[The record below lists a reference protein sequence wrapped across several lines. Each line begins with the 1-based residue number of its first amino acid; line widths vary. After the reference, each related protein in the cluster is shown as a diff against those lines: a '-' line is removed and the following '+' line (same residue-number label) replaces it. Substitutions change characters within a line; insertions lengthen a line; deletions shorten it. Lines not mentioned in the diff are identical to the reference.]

1 MRYASIRKMDT
12 SNGNGVH
19 TSIFVQGC
27 YHRCEGCWNESTWD
41 FNGGKEFTEELL
53 NKFIECSNAD
63 YITGISILGG
73 EPFQQNPSEIL
84 GLLKTLK
91 DRVGKPIWLWTGYE
105 FGSIPNE
112 YKECLDYID
121 VLIDGKYMEELR
133 DLNLVLRGSS
143 NQVQYVKENGV
154 WMKKFGEMS

>member
-27 YHRCEGCWNESTWD
+27 YHRCKGCWNESTWD
-41 FNGGKEFTEELL
+41 FNGGKELTEELL

-63 YITGISILGG
+63 YITGISVLGG
-73 EPFQQNPSEIL
+73 EPFMQEPSEIL
-84 GLLKTLK
+84 ELLKTLK
-91 DRVGKPIWLWTGYE
+91 NRVGKPIWLWTGYE
-105 FGSIPNE
+105 FDSIPNE

-121 VLIDGKYMEELR
+121 VLIDGKYIEELR
-133 DLNLVLRGSS
+133 DLNLKFMGSS
-143 NQVQYVKENGV
+143 NQVYRVKENGV
-154 WMKKFGEMS
+154 WVKINVD